1 MTRSV
6 NLGLRLAALGFV
18 SFVLQLVVVS
28 QISILGVAAD
38 LTPLVV
44 ASAGFL
50 TGAVAGSVF
59 GFGVGLFVDL
69 AFVQTLG
76 ISSLLFTL
84 IGYAAGRLRELRA
97 PDAPLTPIALGA
109 GATALALVGY
119 GAIEF
124 MLGVSTP
131 VSFHLLGAICEAT
144 LLNSL
149 IALPVYALVRRCLI
163 GALPEDP
170 RRRSRRAYTTGGLS
184 PLSRP

>member
-97 PDAPLTPIALGA
+97 PDSPLTPIALGA

-119 GAIEF
+119 GVIEF
-124 MLGVSTP
+124 MLGVNTP
-131 VSFHLLGAICEAT
+131 VSFSLLGAICEVT
-144 LLNSL
+144 VLNSL

-170 RRRSRRAYTTGGLS
+170 RRRTRRARTTRLS

>member
-119 GAIEF
+119 GVIEF

-131 VSFHLLGAICEAT
+131 VSFHLLSAICEAT